1 MTNLEK
7 LHLNHLC
14 NSLDYAIENLT
25 SLDLLQVRNIIHL
38 LKKTI
43 KDKTNEKSDENETNR
58 K

>member
-1 MTNLEK
+1 MTNFEK

-25 SLDLLQVRNIIHL
+25 SFDLLQIRNLIHL

-43 KDKTNEKSDENETNR
+43 KDKTNEKSDEKNG